1 LFEGGNLMIIN
12 LNLKFDYVKRIFAN
26 EEYNL
31 MTGEHVFFSKR
42 LMLSDIFDQVPE
54 EYKGELIKQ
63 FPKVFNLLGKT
74 NNISI

>member
-1 LFEGGNLMIIN
+1 MIIN

-26 EEYNL
+26 EEYKL
-31 MTGEHVFFSKR
+31 LTGDHVFYSKR
-42 LMLSDIFDQVPE
+42 MMLSDIFEQVPE
-54 EYKGELIKQ
+54 EYKGELIEQ